1 MPAASEI
8 PSPCEVL
15 TQLLAYGIEDKPAFF
30 LGLEGNVAF
39 EVDGDRSFVLRL
51 GCPERPL
58 EWGIDDTVGLRL
70 STDRAVIERLLHGQ
84 WDAQADLASGALRL
98 EGELDLLQ
106 PLVQILTQGQ
116 SALELRTGQ

>member
-15 TQLLAYGIEDKPAFF
+15 TQILACGIEDKPAFF
-30 LGLEGNVAF
+30 LGLEGNIAF
-39 EVDGDRSFVLRL
+39 DVDGDRSFVLRL

-58 EWGIDDTVGLRL
+58 MWGIDDTVGLRL
-70 STDRAVIERLLHGQ
+70 GTDRGAIERMLDGQ
-84 WDAQADLASGALRL
+84 WDAQAELASGVLRL

-116 SALELRTGQ
+116 SALELRTGR